1 MQLLG
6 CHVLVVFCL
15 SHCLHRDVRM
25 RLIISLVPC
34 SSKQTDCFD
43 VTQFTLN
50 SLSDYQ
56 NTTCDWYSPSCQ
68 ALEEVEKNISSL
80 RLLIFGD
87 GEVEPNQEQ
96 VLQITLEIC
105 KEDVISLIVQNLPS
119 LGWGVRQL
127 SFNILRDL
135 FYFNLMM
142 CLTDYQLCGYR

>member
-15 SHCLHRDVRM
+15 SHCPHRDVRM

-87 GEVEPNQEQ
+87 GEVEPSQEQ
-96 VLQITLEIC
+96 VI
-105 KEDVISLIVQNLPS
+105 QNLPS